1 MKFLVIIL
9 LGIALHGNTS
19 DTYAWDS
26 TAANFY
32 PLSIGN
38 RWVYNHHWYWS
49 GVTKISVNVIDTL
62 TSNGHLYYK
71 LRSQIPPPGSGFS
84 ETFVRVDS
92 VTGSIRYLVSQG
104 SSCSWLINESTGD
117 SLNASELDTFY
128 VSCIGSWKLSNDT
141 NINYFGL
148 VRRIRSFSDN
158 PPPPNWSKYGRSY
171 VQGIGKVTDGLWYQP
186 GVTNWIDLVGCV
198 INGNLFGDTN
208 TFVGINQ
215 INSEIPKTFEL
226 SQNYPNPFNP
236 VTRIKFQIPLSRG
249 VPEGRGV
256 LTQLSIYDALG
267 KEVAVLVNQNL
278 QPGTYEADWDASA
291 YPSGVY
297 YYKLEVSPSTG
308 SGRGFTETK
317 KMVLIK

>member
-1 MKFLVIIL
+1 MKFITLIL
-9 LGIALHGNTS
+9 FAGWLLFFNSQKTS
-19 DTYAWDS
+19 AWDS

-38 RWVYNHHWYWS
+38 RWVYDHHWYWS
-49 GVTKISVNVIDTL
+49 GVTKISVIVIDTL

-84 ETFVRVDS
+84 ETYVRVDS
-92 VTGSIRYLVSQG
+92 LTGSIRYLVSQG

-117 SLNASELDTFY
+117 SLNASEPDTFY
-128 VSCIGSWKLSNDT
+128 ISCTGSWKLGNDT
-141 NINYFGL
+141 NINYFGSS
-148 VRRIRSFSDN
+148 RRMKSFNDN
-158 PPPPNWSKYGRSY
+158 PPPPNWSKANRQY
-171 VQGIGKVTDGLWYQP
+171 VHGIGKVLDGFWYQP
-186 GVTNWIDLVGCV
+186 GVTNWMELIGCV
-198 INGNLFGDTN
+198 INGNLIGDTN

-236 VTRIKFQIPLSRG
+236 VTKIKFSIPHVEVAFMRP
-249 VPEGRGV
+249 V
-256 LTQLSIYDALG
+256 QLMVYDALG
-267 KEVAVLVNQNL
+267 KEVAVLVNQQL

-297 YYKLEVSPSTG
+297 YYKLETEN
-308 SGRGFTETK
+308 FTETK
-317 KMVLIK
+317 KMVLVK